1 MRAALNI
8 VQSQVGWFALVLS
21 AAAGRPWIG
30 LAVATV
36 LITLHVAQAGDPHR
50 EVWLMLIAAAV
61 GAIADTLLVQVGL
74 LSFASSEIPDVSP
87 TWMIALWMIFATTLR
102 HSLSWLQSRLILAAL
117 IAAAG
122 GPLAYAAGAQLGAVR
137 VAEAPSAYLA
147 IGAVWAIALPALLWA
162 AQRLDRSRSEAGR
175 FA

>member
-30 LAVATV
+30 LAVAAV
-36 LITLHVAQAGDPHR
+36 LIILHVAQTGDAQR
-50 EVWLMLIAAAV
+50 EVGLLLVAAAV

-74 LSFASSEIPDVSP
+74 LSFASSEIPGVSP
-87 TWMIALWMIFATTLR
+87 TWMIALWMVFATTLR

-117 IAAAG
+117 IAAVG
-122 GPLAYAAGAQLGAVR
+122 GPLAYAAGARLGAVR
-137 VAEAPSAYLA
+137 VADALSAYAA
-147 IGAVWAIALPALLWA
+147 IGAVWAIAFPALLWA
-162 AQRLDRSRSEAGR
+162 AQRLNRRRSRAGQ